1 MINPDS
7 VHSGAPQTP
16 AQEPPRLD
24 DLVFRELV
32 ETARDYAIFLLSPDG
47 YIRTWNIGAE
57 RIKGYAPAEI
67 IGKHF
72 SVFYPDDANERG
84 WPARELEL
92 ALAEGRFEDEG
103 WRLRKDGSRFWANVV
118 ITAIRDANGNLR
130 GFSKITRDLTERRR
144 HEDSLRQSE
153 ERFRLMVEGVTDYA
167 IVFLNPD
174 GCVSS
179 WNVGARR
186 IQGFGTDEII
196 GRHFSIFYPPE
207 DVAAGAPQR
216 LLDLARTTGRADD
229 DGWRVR
235 RDGTRF
241 WANVVITA
249 LYDAEGKLRG
259 YAKVT
264 QDLTQRRRIE
274 VLEETARRVN
284 EFLAMLA
291 HELRNPLAPIQNAV
305 GLMRAK
311 RIDDPTLSWSRDVIE
326 RQTSHLARLVDDLL
340 DVSRITSGRLSLQ
353 RERVEVALVI
363 DRAVEASRPLVEARR
378 QALELRLPEQKLWVE
393 GDLIRLA
400 QIVLNL
406 LNNAAKYTPTG
417 GRIWLSA
424 ESEGDQAVIRVRDSG
439 LGISAELKNRI
450 FDLFT
455 QGARTLDRAEGGLGI
470 GLTLVER
477 LTALHGGSVD
487 VESPG
492 QNQGSEFIVR
502 LPLAPPPDDA
512 KPDRE
517 SAPAPAAARVAR
529 RVLVVDDNRDAT
541 ETMAMLLGVWGHDT
555 RSAHDGPSAL
565 GIAQEFQPEVILL
578 DIGLPGMDGFEVAR
592 RVHSLPGLRNTV
604 LIAMTGYGQE
614 EDRARSR
621 AAGFARHLVKPAD
634 PMTLK
639 KMLESL
645 PS

>member
-1 MINPDS
+1 MS
-7 VHSGAPQTP
+7 
-16 AQEPPRLD
+16 
-24 DLVFRELV
+24 DLERRSRADQGLC
-32 ETARDYAIFLLSPDG
+32 ARG
-47 YIRTWNIGAE
+47 
-57 RIKGYAPAEI
+57 I

-72 SVFYPDDANERG
+72 SVFYPDDAIERG

-118 ITAIRDANGNLR
+118 ITAIRDANGNLQ

-439 LGISAELKNRI
+439 LGISADLKNRI

-502 LPLAPPPDDA
+502 LPLAPPPADA

-517 SAPAPAAARVAR
+517 SAPAPAPPAWPGACSSWTTIGTPPRRWRCSSASGVTTRGARTTDR
-529 RVLVVDDNRDAT
+529 R
-541 ETMAMLLGVWGHDT
+541 
-555 RSAHDGPSAL
+555 RSAS
-565 GIAQEFQPEVILL
+565 
-578 DIGLPGMDGFEVAR
+578 R
-592 RVHSLPGLRNTV
+592 RSSSPR
-604 LIAMTGYGQE
+604 
-614 EDRARSR
+614 
-621 AAGFARHLVKPAD
+621 
-634 PMTLK
+634 
-639 KMLESL
+639 
-645 PS
+645 